1 MIDMEDHLE
10 EYIGKIIKGVGG
22 FYYVYVE
29 AHGIYECKAKGIFRK
44 NNKKPLVGDMVKLT
58 PLPDTDNDMLGSIM
72 ELLPRK
78 SELIRPQVA
87 NVDQAMVVFAAAEP
101 EPNFNLLD
109 RFLISMSIQ
118 DIPTIICF
126 NKVDMVDE
134 DKVKEYMNIYENSGY
149 ETCFISVLEDEGVDE
164 IRAYLKNKTTVLAGP
179 SGVGKSSLLNR
190 LKPDANMETGE
201 ISKKLKRG
209 RHTTRHSEIFHI
221 EEDTFVLDTPG
232 FSSLYVNDIDKEDI
246 KNYFDEFS
254 EYEDECKFLGCLH
267 INEPVCGVKK
277 ALEEGKISR
286 VRYDNYKLLIE
297 EVDNNRKY

>member
-1 MIDMEDHLE
+1 
-10 EYIGKIIKGVGG
+10 
-22 FYYVYVE
+22 
-29 AHGIYECKAKGIFRK
+29 
-44 NNKKPLVGDMVKLT
+44 
-58 PLPDTDNDMLGSIM
+58 
-72 ELLPRK
+72 
-78 SELIRPQVA
+78 
-87 NVDQAMVVFAAAEP
+87 
-101 EPNFNLLD
+101 
-109 RFLISMSIQ
+109 
-118 DIPTIICF
+118 
-126 NKVDMVDE
+126 
-134 DKVKEYMNIYENSGY
+134 
-149 ETCFISVLEDEGVDE
+149 LEDEGVDE

-179 SGVGKSSLLNR
+179 SGVGKSSLLNL

-286 VRYDNYKLLIE
+286 VRYENYKLLIE
-297 EVDNNRKY
+297 EVENNRKY